1 MIEGMAKPKEI
12 HLNPDFAVD
21 EDGDVKPIA
30 DYYPEFEP
38 DSSSNENDDPIVVG
52 PYMTL
57 RSYYE
62 AKLRL
67 IELAAEIA
75 KLRGFG
81 KVALTSQSIHGRYGH
96 RTPEV
101 TAGASNKLKQIIHE
115 TLPEIYMAERLIAA
129 GFDKDDVKFGVL
141 TEFRLELEAEYGGK
155 VNANKRRR
163 EIRKIK
169 NILNDLE
176 S

>member
-1 MIEGMAKPKEI
+1 MVKLKEI
-12 HLNPDFAVD
+12 HFNPDFAVD

-38 DSSSNENDDPIVVG
+38 DGSSNEGDDPIIVG

-57 RSYYE
+57 KSYYE
-62 AKLRL
+62 AELRL
-67 IELAAEIA
+67 IKLASEIA

-81 KVALTSQSIHGRYGH
+81 RVALTSQSIQKRYGN

-101 TAGASNKLKQIIHE
+101 IAGANNKLKKIIHE
-115 TLPEIYMAERLIAA
+115 TLPEIYMAEQLIAA

-141 TEFRLELEAEYGGK
+141 TEFRLELEAKYGGK
-155 VNANKRRR
+155 ENTKKRALRR
-163 EIRKIK
+163 EQIRE
-169 NILNDLE
+169 ILKRLE
-176 S
+176 R